1 MPRPMTRWF
10 VESWSSVLDIREL
23 VRERGKDALG
33 DRIGVSVGARRCVIA
48 LERVPRPPF
57 GGVRLYFRCPRCD
70 RRCDILY
77 GHHTRVACRK
87 CLGLAYW
94 STALAPVHRGTHAC
108 IKARERLGQPEGL
121 GLMAPFPE
129 KPLGMHWRTYERLAA
144 EAEAAEARHWSA
156 PLPKRLARLIGR

>member
-10 VESWSSVLDIREL
+10 VEGWSPVLDIRQL

-33 DRIGVSVGARRCVIA
+33 DRIGVNAGARRVVVS
-48 LERVPRPPF
+48 LERVPRPPL
-57 GGVRLYFRCPRCD
+57 GGVRVYFRCPRCD
-70 RRCDILY
+70 RRCDLIY
-77 GHHTRVACRK
+77 GDRTRVACRK

-94 STALAPVHRGTHAC
+94 STALGPLHRSTHARA
-108 IKARERLGQPEGL
+108 KARERLGQRPGL
-121 GLMAPFPE
+121 GLVASFPE